1 MQNNSNDYVILINK
15 PVGMTSF
22 AVTSSVK
29 RRLGIKKAGHAGTL
43 DPAASGVLPVMTGRA
58 ARLIDIIP
66 DNTKRYTAGFMLGLT
81 TDTLDCEGEVLSEQ
95 PVKCGEDDII
105 AAVNSFV
112 GEIMQTPPMYSALK
126 SGGVKLYEL
135 ARKGIEIERKQRTVT
150 IHNIEILRLERKDDT
165 FVGEIAVS
173 CSKGTYIRTLIDD
186 IGMKLGCG
194 AVMTTLERSASN
206 GFELSQCVDLD
217 EFMHSDNPQEFC
229 KSPDFA
235 VMGLSEVRVTKPQGI
250 RFQNGGALDIQRL
263 RKVGEMKIGTLCR
276 VYYDGIFCGVG
287 EFAADELKPV
297 CVFN

>member
-1 MQNNSNDYVILINK
+1 MNSTTNDYVILINK

-29 RRLGIKKAGHAGTL
+29 RKLGIKKAGHAGTL
-43 DPAASGVLPVMTGRA
+43 DPAACGVLPVMTGRA

-66 DNTKRYTAGFMLGLT
+66 DNTKRYTAGFMLGFT

-95 PVKCGEDDII
+95 PVNCGKDDII

-135 ARKGIEIERKQRTVT
+135 ARKGIEIERKQRSVT
-150 IHNIEILRLERKDDT
+150 IHNIEILHISRMDDT
-165 FVGEIAVS
+165 FTGEISVT

-206 GFELSQCVDLD
+206 GFELSECVDLD
-217 EFMHSDNPQEFC
+217 EFMHSTEPQKYC

-235 VMGLSEVRVTKPQGI
+235 VMGLNEIRVTKPQGI

-263 RKVGEMKIGTLCR
+263 RNIGKNEIGTLCR
-276 VYYDGIFCGVG
+276 VYYDDIFCGVG
-287 EFAADELKPV
+287 KFAQDELRPE

>member
-1 MQNNSNDYVILINK
+1 MLNSSNDYVILINK

-66 DNTKRYTAGFMLGLT
+66 DNTKRYTAGFMLGIT

-95 PVKCGEDDII
+95 PVGCCEDEII

-135 ARKGIEIERKQRTVT
+135 ARKGIEIERKQRKVI
-150 IHNIEILRLERKDDT
+150 IHNIEILQLEKMDDT
-165 FVGEIAVS
+165 FIGKISVT

-206 GFELSQCVDLD
+206 GFGLSQCVDLD
-217 EFMHSDNPQEFC
+217 EFMHSENPFAYC

-235 VMGLSEVRVTKPQGI
+235 VMGLAAVNVTKPQGI
-250 RFQNGGALDIQRL
+250 RFQNGGGLDIRRL
-263 RKVGEMKIGTLCR
+263 KSAEKSQIGTLCR

-287 EFAADELKPV
+287 EFCADELKPV